1 MAGRL
6 VRDPAPWRERR
17 DRALGS
23 PVLRANIGSVTRRLA
38 GARQRAY
45 ADYPAGQ
52 ALRVAG
58 RDARRR
64 AVAGLEPLLGQLRDR
79 LAENGAHV
87 IFAAGPSEVSD
98 YIVSLAARRGAKRVV
113 KSKSMLTEEL
123 DLNRRLAS
131 AGLAVRE
138 TDLGEYIIQL
148 LDERPSH
155 ILAPAAHRNRGE
167 IHAVFQEAARREGV
181 AGPSSDGVG
190 PLTAFA
196 RERLRQDFL
205 AADIGITGANFLVA
219 ETGTVVLV
227 TNEGNA
233 DMVVSLPP
241 VHVVVAGIDKVLAAW
256 EDLAAVIQQPALSG
270 VGQRLS
276 AYTTLVSGP
285 RAPGAA
291 EGPEELHVLLVDN
304 GRRQL
309 LGGPY
314 ADVLTCIRCGA
325 CYNVCPVYRQVGG
338 HAYGST
344 YAGPIGAVE
353 TPLLAGLDFL
363 PELPQSLCT
372 LCSACEE
379 ACPMD
384 IALPHH
390 LITLR
395 RRQVEEG
402 REPTATRLT
411 YRAWGRLW
419 SSLRQYRRF
428 VSWARRGQRFLMH
441 QDRLVRAPGLWAGWF
456 ETRDMPPI
464 AAETFH
470 EWWARRLPPE
480 SAAP

>member
-1 MAGRL
+1 MAGSL
-6 VRDPAPWRERR
+6 PRDPAPWAVRR
-17 DRALGS
+17 DRALAN
-23 PVLRANIGSVTRRLA
+23 PRLRANIGRVARRLA
-38 GARQRAY
+38 GARQQAY
-45 ADYPAGQ
+45 ASYPAGR

-58 RDARRR
+58 RDAKRR
-64 AVAGLEPLLGQLRDR
+64 AVAHLEPLLDQLRDQ
-79 LAENGAHV
+79 LSANGARV
-87 IFAAGPSEVSD
+87 IFAEGPKEVAD
-98 YIVSLAARRGAKRVV
+98 YIVSLAARRGAQRVV

-123 DLNRRLAS
+123 DLNRRLAA
-131 AGLAVRE
+131 AGLTVRE

-155 ILAPAAHRNRGE
+155 ILAPAAHRNRQE
-167 IHAVFQEAARREGV
+167 IAAIFQDTADRAGV
-181 AGPSSDGVG
+181 PGPTSDEVG
-190 PLTAFA
+190 PLAAFA
-196 RERLRQDFL
+196 RARLREEFL

-233 DMVVSLPP
+233 DMVASLPP
-241 VHVVVAGIDKVLAAW
+241 VHVVVAGIDKVLDTW

-276 AYTTLVSGP
+276 AYTTLISGP
-285 RAPGAA
+285 RAPGAE

-304 GRRQL
+304 GRRPL

-353 TPLLAGLDFL
+353 TPLLAGLNFL
-363 PELPQSLCT
+363 PELPKSLCT
-372 LCSACEE
+372 LCNACVD

-384 IALPHH
+384 IALPDHF
-390 LITLR
+390 ITLR
-395 RRQVEEG
+395 RQQVDERG
-402 REPTATRLT
+402 EPSTTRLT
-411 YRAWGRLW
+411 YRTWGRLW
-419 SSLRQYRRF
+419 SSPRQY
-428 VSWARRGQRFLMH
+428 QRFL
-441 QDRLVRAPGLWAGWF
+441 AWAR
-456 ETRDMPPI
+456 RDMPPI

-470 EWWARRLPPE
+470 EWWARRASSPALSRSDE
-480 SAAP
+480 APS

>member
-1 MAGRL
+1 MVGRL
-6 VRDPAPWRERR
+6 PRDPAPWGERR
-17 DRALGS
+17 DRALGNS
-23 PVLRANIGSVTRRLA
+23 VLRGNIRSVTRRLA
-38 GARQRAY
+38 DARRRAY
-45 ADYPAGQ
+45 ASYPASQ
-52 ALRVAG
+52 VLRVAG
-58 RDARRR
+58 RDAKRR
-64 AVAGLEPLLGQLRDR
+64 AVARVEPLLDELRDR
-79 LAENGAHV
+79 LAANGARV
-87 IFAAGPSEVSD
+87 IFAEGPKEVAD
-98 YIVSLAARRGAKRVV
+98 YVVSLAARRGAKRVV

-123 DLNRRLAS
+123 DLNRRLAV

-148 LDERPSH
+148 LDEHPSH
-155 ILAPAAHRNRGE
+155 ILAPAAHRNRQE
-167 IHAVFQEAARREGV
+167 IHALFQETAEREGV
-181 AGPSSDGVG
+181 PGPTSDDVG

-196 RERLRQDFL
+196 RQRLREDFL

-219 ETGTVVLV
+219 ETGTIVLV

-233 DMVVSLPP
+233 DMVASLPP
-241 VHVVVAGIDKVLAAW
+241 VHVVIAGIDKVLDTWA
-256 EDLAAVIQQPALSG
+256 DLAAVIQQPALSG

-276 AYTTLVSGP
+276 AYTTLISGP
-285 RAPGAA
+285 RAAGSP

-309 LGGPY
+309 VDGPY

-363 PELPQSLCT
+363 PELPKSLCT
-372 LCSACEE
+372 LCNACVE

-384 IALPHH
+384 IALADHF
-390 LITLR
+390 ITLR
-395 RRQVEEG
+395 RRQVGEG
-402 REPTATRLT
+402 REAAGTRLT

-419 SSLRQYRRF
+419 SSPRQYQRF
-428 VSWARRGQRFLMH
+428 VSWARRGQRFMMR
-441 QDRLVRAPGLWAGWF
+441 QGRLVRSPGLWAGWF

-464 AAETFH
+464 APETFH
-470 EWWARRLPPE
+470 EWWARR
-480 SAAP
+480 APSGKTPS